1 MANNLFKRIVVS
13 IDELNDILKQLEDF
27 GLFIVKLG
35 YGQPIKSIE
44 QFMAIHHLNH
54 PTFSTYAY
62 IVLKDT
68 KVEVSC
74 RYIDKTNC
82 TFICDLNGES
92 ISDLVGQRCYMEQ
105 QKAYKIP
112 KASEYNSPLVDRWVD
127 TDNNKYI
134 CTAKPILGYN
144 KSYQGMELVD
154 VYEYDINSAYSSQL
168 LDKIPDLYNPIMVD
182 RGTDES
188 IVREGQVGFILDSDC
203 TMVPVGY
210 FADIIFNLID
220 TPDSLKE
227 YHNKWYSIKKESE
240 GNVKQDAKDHL
251 NFPIGYSQRTNPF
264 FRSYVI
270 GMCNKKIKSIMDK
283 DTLLWNTDAIFSRV
297 RRTDLEIGNE
307 IGQFKEILIKRL
319 VYIGNTYQV
328 DLETPKYR
336 GICKEWFKEF
346 ERQHD
351 RPYDLLKDKDVSIIR
366 ANKYELNW
374 DTLQLEE
381 VIYG

>member
-1 MANNLFKRIVVS
+1 MANNLFKRVVVS

-27 GLFIVKLG
+27 GLIIVKLG
-35 YGQPIKSIE
+35 YGQPVKSIE
-44 QFMAIHHLNH
+44 EFMILNKLQH
-54 PTFSTYAY
+54 PTFSKYAY
-62 IVLKDT
+62 INVKET

-74 RYIDKTNC
+74 SYIDKLNC
-82 TFICDLNGES
+82 TFICDLNENS

-112 KASEYNSPLVDRWVD
+112 KAIEYKNPYLSRWYD
-127 TDNNKYI
+127 TDSNKYL
-134 CTAKPILGYN
+134 CTAKPILGFN
-144 KSYQGMELVD
+144 KIYQNMELVD

-168 LDKIPDLYNPIMVD
+168 LDKIPDLNNPINVE
-182 RGTDES
+182 RGTYES
-188 IVREGQVGFILDSDC
+188 MVKEGQIGFMFDNEC

-210 FADIIFNLID
+210 YADIIFNLID
-220 TPDSLKE
+220 TPESLKD
-227 YHNKWYSIKKESE
+227 YHNKWYNIKKESD
-240 GNVKQDAKDHL
+240 GNSKQDAKDHL

-270 GMCNKKIKSIMDK
+270 SMCNKKIKSIMDK

-297 RRTDLEIGNE
+297 RRTDLELGDE
-307 IGQFKEILIKRL
+307 IGQFKEIHLKRF
-319 VYIGNTYQV
+319 VYVGNTYQV
-328 DLETPKYR
+328 DLEVPKYR

-346 ERQHD
+346 ERQHG
-351 RPYDLLKDKDVSIIR
+351 RPYDLLKDKDVSITR

-374 DTLQLEE
+374 ETLQLEE